1 MHQCSIFRKYGGE
14 LVSVGK
20 TKSNLTG
27 YSELDICIQ
36 TESARVLYPKNPKNM
51 ASGMVMVVLLF
62 SLATN
67 SEPNFQTV
75 EVKET
80 SDGLVIDREGE
91 AGNNDEESN
100 YEEHMRGHYY
110 RSTGG

>member
-14 LVSVGK
+14 IVSVGK

-36 TESARVLYPKNPKNM
+36 TESARVLYPKHPKNM
-51 ASGMVMVVLLF
+51 ASRMVMVVLLF
-62 SLATN
+62 SPVTKLSN
-67 SEPNFQTV
+67 SEPQFQTV
-75 EVKET
+75 EVKEDG
-80 SDGLVIDREGE
+80 DGLV
-91 AGNNDEESN
+91 N
-100 YEEHMRGHYY
+100 YEKDLHGNYY